1 MSDQE
6 IFEMPVLETER
17 LRLRKLK
24 DTDVEDVFYYGSDV
38 KVSRYVTWDRH
49 QTITD
54 TKQFLEFA
62 KERYAENQVAP
73 WGIEWKETGKIIG
86 TIDFIWWKPKHR
98 SAEIGYVLS
107 RDFWGKGIM
116 TEAAKEVIRFGFEE
130 MDLMRIQARCLD
142 ENIGSSR
149 VMEKAGMSFEGILR
163 KAMFTKGKHWDIKI
177 YSILRGEQL

>member
-24 DTDVEDVFYYGSDV
+24 ETDVEDVFYYGSDAE
-38 KVSRYVTWDRH
+38 VSRYVTWDRH
-49 QTITD
+49 QTIID
-54 TKQFLEFA
+54 TKRFLEFA
-62 KERYAENQVAP
+62 KGRYAEKQVAP

-86 TIDFIWWKPKHR
+86 TIDFIWWNPKHR

-107 RDFWGKGIM
+107 RDFWGRGIM

-130 MDLMRIQARCLD
+130 MDLMRIQARCLV

-177 YSILRGEQL
+177 YSILWEELL

>member
-1 MSDQE
+1 MSEQGILE
-6 IFEMPVLETER
+6 LPILETKR

-24 DTDVEDVFYYGSDV
+24 DTDVEDIFRYGSDEE
-38 KVSRYVTWDRH
+38 VSRYVTWDRH
-49 QTITD
+49 QSIID
-54 TKQFLEFA
+54 TKQYLEFA
-62 KERYAENQVAP
+62 KGRYAEKQVAP
-73 WGIEWKETGKIIG
+73 WGIEWKETGRIVG
-86 TIDFIWWKPKHR
+86 TIDFIWWKPKHG

-130 MDLMRIQARCLD
+130 MELIRIQARCLD

-149 VMEKAGMSFEGILR
+149 VMEKAGMRFEGILR

-177 YSILRGEQL
+177 YSILQDEQK